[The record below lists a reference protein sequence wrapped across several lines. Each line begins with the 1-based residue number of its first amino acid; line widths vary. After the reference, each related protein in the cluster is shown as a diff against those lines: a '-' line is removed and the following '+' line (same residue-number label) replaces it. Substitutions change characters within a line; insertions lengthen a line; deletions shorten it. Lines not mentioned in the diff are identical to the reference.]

1 MKNLDIDS
9 FYLQTRR
16 FDLFRFLLLII
27 LLPTSF
33 FTYANSDERM
43 VVNDLSDIK
52 QGSLLFKGEDYF
64 TPAAQLK
71 LDVSMQV
78 TGLINRVKVIQ
89 EFSNT
94 TNEWQE
100 AIYVFPL
107 PNEAAVDHMLLK
119 IGDRLIEGQI
129 KKKKDAKRI
138 YENAK
143 RDGKHAALTE
153 QDRPNIF
160 TTSVSNISPGQTVY
174 VEIEYQE
181 IVSYDSGT
189 FSLRFPMVVA
199 PRYIPGKQTVT
210 GFDGSGWA
218 KNTDQVVDA
227 TRITPP
233 ITTDDIRQ
241 NNVSIKIDL
250 NSGFALDVINSP
262 YHQIATTENNN
273 QYQIQLQQESTLANR
288 DFVLSW
294 QIHPSDTPSAALFT
308 EQKQDATYA
317 MIMMV
322 PPTQNRIES
331 LNREIIYVIDTSG
344 SMGGQSILQA
354 KAALEL
360 ALSRL
365 KPSDRFN
372 VIQFNS
378 YTSSL
383 FSESRMA
390 SSNNIQ
396 SAVNY
401 VRHLQA
407 NGGTEIAPAL
417 SAALDN
423 QQVYEIND
431 QNIRQVIFLTDG
443 SIGNEQALFDIINK
457 KLGQSRLFTIGIGSA
472 PNSHFMQRAAEFGRG
487 THTYIGNLNEVKI
500 RMQALFDKIENP
512 ILKDIKTSWGSETQ
526 IESWPQKVS
535 DLYRGEPLL
544 IIAKADTLPDRI
556 SISGQLAQNEWAAEL
571 KLNGGQD
578 RSGVSTL
585 WARQKIASLMQAK
598 RDEEFDSVNEIII
611 KTALTHHLV
620 SQYTSLVAVDVTP
633 TRPIHENINSKTIP
647 NQLPAGWVPNSNSL
661 FPQSFPATATNAR
674 VQFLIGLL
682 LFLLATFA
690 YLQSPQ
696 RQTYR
701 GEK

>member
-52 QGSLLFKGEDYF
+52 QGSLLFKGADYF

-89 EFSNT
+89 EFTNT

-129 KKKKDAKRI
+129 KEKKDAKRI

-378 YTSSL
+378 YTSSV

-598 RDEEFDSVNEIII
+598 RDEEFDSVKEIII

-633 TRPIHENINSKTIP
+633 TRPNHENINSKTIP

>member
-52 QGSLLFKGEDYF
+52 QGSLLFKGADYF

-89 EFSNT
+89 EFTNT

-129 KKKKDAKRI
+129 KEKKDAKRI

-331 LNREIIYVIDTSG
+331 LNREINYVIDTSG

-378 YTSSL
+378 YTSSV

-423 QQVYEIND
+423 QQVHEIND

-598 RDEEFDSVNEIII
+598 RDEEFDSVKEIII

-633 TRPIHENINSKTIP
+633 TRPIHENINSKTIQ

>member
-43 VVNDLSDIK
+43 VVNDLSEIK
-52 QGSLLFKGEDYF
+52 QGSLLFKGADYF

-89 EFSNT
+89 EFTNT

-129 KKKKDAKRI
+129 KEKKDAKRI

-233 ITTDDIRQ
+233 ITTDDTRQ

-598 RDEEFDSVNEIII
+598 RDEEFDSVKEIII

-633 TRPIHENINSKTIP
+633 TRPNHENINSKTIP
-647 NQLPAGWVPNSNSL
+647 NQLPSGWVPNSNSL